1 MILHAVV
8 ASSSSHPATSSY
20 LVIDSLILPVS
31 EKRWPPTEKRM
42 TLRAKN
48 VNYVLKNVG
57 VGLKAGIVC
66 CFKEEFFKV

>member
-1 MILHAVV
+1 
-8 ASSSSHPATSSY
+8 
-20 LVIDSLILPVS
+20 LPVS